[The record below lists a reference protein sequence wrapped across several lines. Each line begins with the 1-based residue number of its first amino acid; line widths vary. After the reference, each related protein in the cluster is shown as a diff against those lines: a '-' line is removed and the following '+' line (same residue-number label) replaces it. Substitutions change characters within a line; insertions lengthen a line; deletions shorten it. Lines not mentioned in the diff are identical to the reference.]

1 MGEGRTP
8 MASRNNSVSDEE
20 VTPVDLS
27 AVEQVRVEFTEED
40 REALRE
46 ALEDMVEPVDI
57 YVFKA
62 SKCPTCS
69 EALKLVNTIVEE
81 SPERPG
87 KGKLL
92 RLHVYDKDEHSELF
106 NKFRVSRVP
115 TVALVDGYVRW
126 TGTPSGEEIRA
137 LVETIIRIS
146 EGESQLEETTKKK
159 IREELNNEVYIE
171 VIVTPTCP
179 YCPYAALL
187 ANMIAYEAWKAGKP
201 LVVADTVEAY
211 ENMDIAYKYQV
222 MSVPTIAINGVVTY
236 VGVPHEEDFIERILS
251 MSRIKYKR

>member
-1 MGEGRTP
+1 MGEGRIT
-8 MASRNNSVSDEE
+8 MASRSSNVSDEE

-62 SKCPTCS
+62 SKCPTCG
-69 EALKLVNTIVEE
+69 EALKLVSTIVEE
-81 SPERPG
+81 APERPG

-92 RLHVYDKDEHSELF
+92 RLHVYDRDEHSEFF
-106 NKFRVSRVP
+106 NKFKVNRVP

-146 EGESQLEETTKKK
+146 EGESQLEESTKRK
-159 IREELNNEVYIE
+159 IREKLNNEVYIE
-171 VIVTPTCP
+171 VIVTPSCP

-201 LVVADTVEAY
+201 LVIADTVEAY

-222 MSVPTIAINGVVTY
+222 MSVPTIAINGIVTY
-236 VGVPHEEDFIERILS
+236 IGVPHEEDFIERILS